1 MKRTGRRS
9 DCPISF
15 ALDLLGD
22 AWSLLVMRDLM
33 FTERRTYT
41 DFLRA
46 EERIST
52 NILAERLRR
61 LEAAGL
67 IRRCGT
73 GRGAEYALTTKGLD
87 LLPAMV
93 DLIAWSA
100 RYDRHTGAPPAFVT
114 RIRKDRTRLLAD
126 LQRQLRARYG
136 L

>member
-22 AWSLLVMRDLM
+22 PWSLLVLRDLM
-33 FTERRTYT
+33 FTDRRTYT

-61 LEAAGL
+61 LTSAGL
-67 IRRCGT
+67 IRRRGS
-73 GRGAEYALTTKGLD
+73 GRGAEFTLTRKALE
-87 LLPAMV
+87 LLPAML

-100 RYDRHTGAPPAFVT
+100 RFDRHTGAPPAFVS
-114 RIRKDRTRLLAD
+114 RLRKDRARLQAELTRGLAS
-126 LQRQLRARYG
+126 RYG